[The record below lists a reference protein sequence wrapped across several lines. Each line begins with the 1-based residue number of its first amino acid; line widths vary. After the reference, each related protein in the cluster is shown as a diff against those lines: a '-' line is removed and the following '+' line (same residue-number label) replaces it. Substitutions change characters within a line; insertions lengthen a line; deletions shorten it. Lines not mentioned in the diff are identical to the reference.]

1 MHDNPNPEP
10 RGASYDSSGPAVVI
24 HDLTV
29 NNPTVC
35 SEAARW
41 STGQRGPAV
50 GADAL
55 VDVDLSA
62 FVTQAMAVGAQAIAA
77 AGGVQ
82 DTYNLEQLVSD
93 VGTRT
98 AETSAKAAEATT
110 AVVKSASDGMQK
122 ASTDAKNAIAE
133 AGLLARKG
141 FGETVESARKDLR
154 EEINRLVGGDNPELV
169 ARLSPLLDTFG
180 RDMNER
186 VAKQTGELL
195 EKAARQ
201 FDTSDPTSPMAKH
214 AKGLREQQ
222 DALSLTLV
230 KSHEALAVKVDQLT
244 TAVKV
249 ATAAADATSAIAKV
263 TPIKGDTYAGSIHRV
278 MQQIATGLG
287 DEYTDTGAVTGVIP
301 RCKKGDGLLT
311 VNGGDAHVVLEMTDS
326 VRPAW
331 NDYLD
336 EAERNREATA
346 SLGLVRELS
355 QNAGQSIRV
364 LSSRRIVM
372 VFDPA
377 QDDAGLLRT
386 VVQLLRVGAI
396 AANSRR
402 DSEGLETAEERIT
415 EARAMLNKVNVIRTA
430 SGSIRKNADKIELEC
445 DSVQTGVDRLLSQAL
460 NALAG
465 VALDVSDVGDITGVG
480 EPDSESSSGVA

>member
-1 MHDNPNPEP
+1 MHDNPNPAP
-10 RGASYDSSGPAVVI
+10 RGASYDGSGPAVVI

-29 NNPTVC
+29 NHPAVC

-41 STGQRGPAV
+41 ATGQRGPAV
-50 GADAL
+50 GTDELA
-55 VDVDLSA
+55 DVDLSV
-62 FVTQAMAVGAQAIAA
+62 FVTQALAVGAQAIAA

-98 AETSAKAAEATT
+98 AQTSAKAAEATT

-122 ASTDAKNAIAE
+122 ASTDAKNAITE
-133 AGLLARKG
+133 AGALARKG

-154 EEINRLVGGDNPELV
+154 DEINRLVGGDSPELV
-169 ARLSPLLDTFG
+169 ARLSPLLESFG
-180 RDMNER
+180 RDVNER
-186 VAKQTGELL
+186 VAKQTGELFD
-195 EKAARQ
+195 KAAKQ
-201 FDTSDPTSPMAKH
+201 FDPDDPTSPMAKNR
-214 AKGLREQQ
+214 RELQHQQ
-222 DALSLTLV
+222 ESLTATV
-230 KSHEALAVKVDQLT
+230 EKNHKELAVKVDQLT

-263 TPIKGDTYAGSIHRV
+263 TPIKGDSYASSIHRV

-287 DEYTDTGAVTGVIP
+287 DEYTDTGSVTGVIP

-311 VNGGDAHVVLEMTDS
+311 IDGGEAHVVLEMTDS
-326 VRPAW
+326 VRPGW

-336 EAERNREATA
+336 EAERNRQATA
-346 SLGLVRELS
+346 SLGLVPDLS
-355 QNAGQSIRV
+355 QNTGQSIRV
-364 LSSRRIVM
+364 LGSRRIVM

-377 QDDAGLLRT
+377 RDDIGLLRT

-396 AANSRR
+396 AASSRR
-402 DSEGLETAEERIT
+402 DSEGLETAEERIM
-415 EARAMLNKVNVIRTA
+415 EARAMLSKVNVIRTA

-465 VALDVSDVGDITGVG
+465 VAIEVADACVP
-480 EPDSESSSGVA
+480 EPAAGSSAGVA

>member
-1 MHDNPNPEP
+1 MQDNPTPAP
-10 RGASYDSSGPAVVI
+10 RGASYDSSGPAVII

-29 NNPTVC
+29 NHPAVC

-50 GADAL
+50 GADDL
-55 VDVDLSA
+55 VGVDLSV

-93 VGTRT
+93 VGNRT
-98 AETSAKAAEATT
+98 TESSTKAAEATT
-110 AVVKSASDGMQK
+110 AVVKSASEGMQK
-122 ASTDAKNAIAE
+122 ASTDARKAIGE
-133 AGLLARKG
+133 AGDMARKS

-169 ARLSPLLDTFG
+169 ARLAPLLDTFG
-180 RDMNER
+180 RDMNDR
-186 VAKQTGELL
+186 VAKQTGELFD
-195 EKAARQ
+195 KAAKQ
-201 FDTSDPTSPMAKH
+201 FDPDDPTSPMAKH
-214 AKGLREQQ
+214 RRELQGQQ
-222 DALSLTLV
+222 EVLTATVV
-230 KSHEALAVKVDQLT
+230 KNHKELADKVEQLT

-249 ATAAADATSAIAKV
+249 AGAAADAASAIAKV
-263 TPIKGDTYAGSIHRV
+263 TPIKGDTYASSIHRV
-278 MQQIATGLG
+278 MQQIAAGLG
-287 DEYTDTGAVTGVIP
+287 DEYTDTGSVTGVLP

-311 VNGGDAHVVLEMTDS
+311 VNGGEAHVVLEMTDS
-326 VRPAW
+326 VRAKW

-355 QNAGQSIRV
+355 QNEGQSIRA
-364 LSSRRIVM
+364 LGSRRIVM
-372 VFDPA
+372 VFDPTN
-377 QDDAGLLRT
+377 DDAGLLRT

-396 AANSRR
+396 AASSRR

-415 EARAMLNKVNVIRTA
+415 EAQEMLKKVDLIRKA
-430 SGSIRKNADKIELEC
+430 SGSIRKNADAIDREC
-445 DSVQTGVDRLLSQAL
+445 NAVQTGVDRLLSQAL
-460 NALAG
+460 DALAG
-465 VALDVSDVGDITGVG
+465 VAIELADAGVSELAPGSSTGV
-480 EPDSESSSGVA
+480 A

>member
-1 MHDNPNPEP
+1 MLDNPTPAP

-29 NNPTVC
+29 NHPAVC
-35 SEAARW
+35 AEASRW

-50 GADAL
+50 GADELA
-55 VDVDLSA
+55 DVDLSV
-62 FVTQAMAVGAQAIAA
+62 FITQTMAVGAQAIAA

-110 AVVKSASDGMQK
+110 AVVKSASEGMQK
-122 ASTDAKNAIAE
+122 ASTEAKNAIAE
-133 AGLLARKG
+133 AGGLARKG
-141 FGETVESARKDLR
+141 FGEAVESARKDLH

-201 FDTSDPTSPMAKH
+201 FDPSDPTSPMAKH

-230 KSHEALAVKVDQLT
+230 KNHEALAVKVDQLT

-249 ATAAADATSAIAKV
+249 ASAAADATSAIAKV
-263 TPIKGDTYAGSIHRV
+263 TPIKGDTYAASIHRV
-278 MQQIATGLG
+278 MQQIAVGLG
-287 DEYTDTGAVTGVIP
+287 DEYTDTGSVTGAIP

-311 VNGGDAHVVLEMTDS
+311 VNGGEAHVVLEMTDS

-355 QNAGQSIRV
+355 QNSGQSIR
-364 LSSRRIVM
+364 LLGSRRIVM

-377 QDDAGLLRT
+377 HDDAGLLRT

-396 AANSRR
+396 AARSRR

-415 EARAMLNKVNVIRTA
+415 EARAMLNKVDVIRTA
-430 SGSIRKNADKIELEC
+430 SGSIRKSAVKIELEC
-445 DSVQTGVDRLLSQAL
+445 DAAQTGIDRLLSQAL

-465 VALDVSDVGDITGVG
+465 VAIEVADAQVSG
-480 EPDSESSSGVA
+480 PAPASSAGVA

>member
-1 MHDNPNPEP
+1 MNDNPTTAP
-10 RGASYDSSGPAVVI
+10 RGASYESSGPAVLI

-29 NNPTVC
+29 NHPAVC

-50 GADAL
+50 GADVL
-55 VDVDLSA
+55 VGVDLSV

-98 AETSAKAAEATT
+98 AQTSAKAAEATT
-110 AVVKSASDGMQK
+110 AVVKSASEGMAK
-122 ASTDAKNAIAE
+122 ASTDAQNAITE
-133 AGLLARKG
+133 AGALARKG
-141 FGETVESARKDLR
+141 FGETVELARKDLR
-154 EEINRLVGGDNPELV
+154 EEINRLVGGDHPELV
-169 ARLSPLLDTFG
+169 ARLTPLLDAFG
-180 RDMNER
+180 RDMNDR
-186 VAKQTGELL
+186 VAKQTSELFD
-195 EKAARQ
+195 KAAKQ
-201 FDTSDPTSPMAKH
+201 FDPDDPTSPMAKNR
-214 AKGLREQQ
+214 RELQRQQ
-222 DALSLTLV
+222 EALSLTLV
-230 KSHEALAVKVDQLT
+230 KNHEVLAGKVDELT

-249 ATAAADATSAIAKV
+249 ATAAAEATSAVTKV
-263 TPIKGDTYAGSIHRV
+263 TPIKGDTYASSIHRV
-278 MQQIATGLG
+278 MQQIAVGLG
-287 DEYTDTGAVTGVIP
+287 DEYTDTGAVAGVIP

-311 VNGGDAHVVLEMTDS
+311 IGGGEAHVVLEMTDS
-326 VRPAW
+326 IRPNW

-355 QNAGQSIRV
+355 QNAGQSIR
-364 LSSRRIVM
+364 LLGSRRIVM

-377 QDDAGLLRT
+377 ADDAGLLRT

-396 AANSRR
+396 TASSRR

-415 EARAMLNKVNVIRTA
+415 EARTMLTKVNVIRTA
-430 SGSIRKNADKIELEC
+430 SGSIRKNADTIDREC
-445 DSVQTGVDRLLSQAL
+445 NTVQTGVDRLLSQAL
-460 NALAG
+460 DALAG
-465 VALDVSDVGDITGVG
+465 VAIEVADAGVSDLA
-480 EPDSESSSGVA
+480 PAPSAGVA

>member
-1 MHDNPNPEP
+1 MHDNPNPER

-154 EEINRLVGGDNPELV
+154 EEINRLVGGENPELV

-195 EKAARQ
+195 EKAVRQ

-230 KSHEALAVKVDQLT
+230 KNHEALAVKVDQLT

-278 MQQIATGLG
+278 RHQIATHLG
-287 DEYTDTGAVTGVIP
+287 DEYTDTR
-301 RCKKGDGLLT
+301 RCQRCHPPLQEGRRLAPPSD
-311 VNGGDAHVVLEMTDS
+311 GGDL
-326 VRPAW
+326 
-331 NDYLD
+331 
-336 EAERNREATA
+336 
-346 SLGLVRELS
+346 
-355 QNAGQSIRV
+355 
-364 LSSRRIVM
+364 
-372 VFDPA
+372 
-377 QDDAGLLRT
+377 
-386 VVQLLRVGAI
+386 
-396 AANSRR
+396 
-402 DSEGLETAEERIT
+402 
-415 EARAMLNKVNVIRTA
+415 
-430 SGSIRKNADKIELEC
+430 
-445 DSVQTGVDRLLSQAL
+445 QTGVDRLLSQAH

-465 VALDVSDVGDITGVG
+465 RCTRCLRRPGQHPGRRTRLRILPA
-480 EPDSESSSGVA
+480 GVA

>member
-1 MHDNPNPEP
+1 MHDNPTPAP

-29 NNPTVC
+29 NHPAVC
-35 SEAARW
+35 SESARW

-55 VDVDLSA
+55 IDVDLSV

-93 VGTRT
+93 VGSRT
-98 AETSAKAAEATT
+98 AESSAKAAEATT
-110 AVVKSASDGMQK
+110 AVVKSASEGMQK
-122 ASTDAKNAIAE
+122 ASTDARKAIGE
-133 AGLLARKG
+133 AGDMARKS
-141 FGETVESARKDLR
+141 FRESVDSARKELR

-180 RDMNER
+180 RDMNAR
-186 VAKQTGELL
+186 VAKQTVELL

-201 FDTSDPTSPMAKH
+201 FDPSDPTSPMAKH

-222 DALSLTLV
+222 DALSLKLV
-230 KSHEALAVKVDQLT
+230 ANHEALAGKVDELT
-244 TAVKV
+244 TAMKV
-249 ATAAADATSAIAKV
+249 ASAAAEATSAIAKV
-263 TPIKGDTYAGSIHRV
+263 TPIKGDTYASSIHRV
-278 MQQIATGLG
+278 MLQIAAGLG
-287 DEYTDTGAVTGVIP
+287 DEYTDTGSLTGVIP

-311 VNGGDAHVVLEMTDS
+311 VNGGEAHVVLEMTDS
-326 VRPAW
+326 VRPKW

-336 EAERNREATA
+336 EAERNREASA

-355 QNAGQSIRV
+355 QNSGQTIRS
-364 LSSRRIVM
+364 LGSRRIVM

-377 QDDAGLLRT
+377 HDDAGLLRT

-396 AANSRR
+396 AASSRR

-415 EARAMLNKVNVIRTA
+415 EAQEMLKKVDVIRKA
-430 SGSIRKNADKIELEC
+430 SGSIRKNADTIDREC
-445 DSVQTGVDRLLSQAL
+445 NAVQTGVDRLLSQAL
-460 NALAG
+460 DALAG
-465 VALDVSDVGDITGVG
+465 VAIEVADAGVSELASGPSI
-480 EPDSESSSGVA
+480 GVA

>member
-1 MHDNPNPEP
+1 MHDNPTPAP

-29 NNPTVC
+29 NHPAVC

-50 GADAL
+50 GADEL
-55 VDVDLSA
+55 VGLDLSV

-98 AETSAKAAEATT
+98 AESSAKAAEVTT
-110 AVVKSASDGMQK
+110 KAVTAAAESVAK
-122 ASTDAKNAIAE
+122 ASAE
-133 AGLLARKG
+133 AKKAISEADLATRKSFADG
-141 FGETVESARKDLR
+141 VAGA
-154 EEINRLVGGDNPELV
+154 NRSMQQELHRIFGGDSPELLEKLRPV
-169 ARLSPLLDTFG
+169 LDKFSADLDT
-180 RDMNER
+180 R
-186 VAKQTGELL
+186 VSRQTGELL
-195 EKAARQ
+195 AKAARQ
-201 FDTSDPTSPMAKH
+201 FDPSDPTSPMAKH

-230 KSHEALAVKVDQLT
+230 KNHEALAVKVDQLT

-263 TPIKGDTYAGSIHRV
+263 TTIKGVTYETGIHAV
-278 MQQIATGLG
+278 MRSLAAGLG
-287 DEYTDTGAVTGVIP
+287 DEYVDTTRRAGAIA
-301 RCKKGDGLLT
+301 RCFKGDGLL
-311 VNGGDAHVVLEMTDS
+311 VIAGSDARLLVEATDS

-331 NDYLD
+331 NNYLD
-336 EAERNREATA
+336 EAERNRGAVA
-346 SLGLVRELS
+346 SLGLVRDPS
-355 QNAGQSIRV
+355 QNDGQSIR
-364 LSSRRIVM
+364 LLGTRRIIM
-372 VFDPA
+372 AFDPA
-377 QDDAGLLRT
+377 NDDSDLLRT
-386 VVQLLRVGAI
+386 VIQLLRVSAI
-396 AANSRR
+396 AASSRR

-415 EARAMLNKVNVIRTA
+415 EAREMLNKVNVIRTA
-430 SGSIRKNADKIELEC
+430 SGSIHKSANKIELEC
-445 DSVQTGVDRLLSQAL
+445 DAVQTGVDRLLSQAL

-465 VALDVSDVGDITGVG
+465 VAMEVADAQVS
-480 EPDSESSSGVA
+480 EPASGSSAGVA

>member
-1 MHDNPNPEP
+1 MHDNPNPAP

-24 HDLTV
+24 HNLTV

-35 SEAARW
+35 SEATRW

-98 AETSAKAAEATT
+98 AETSAKAAAATT

-141 FGETVESARKDLR
+141 FGESVESARKDLR
-154 EEINRLVGGDNPELV
+154 EEINRLVGGENPELV

-186 VAKQTGELL
+186 VAKQTSELL

-230 KSHEALAVKVDQLT
+230 KNHEALTVKVDQLT

-287 DEYTDTGAVTGVIP
+287 DEYTDTGAVIGVIP

-326 VRPAW
+326 IRPAW

-355 QNAGQSIRV
+355 
-364 LSSRRIVM
+364 
-372 VFDPA
+372 
-377 QDDAGLLRT
+377 
-386 VVQLLRVGAI
+386 
-396 AANSRR
+396 
-402 DSEGLETAEERIT
+402 
-415 EARAMLNKVNVIRTA
+415 
-430 SGSIRKNADKIELEC
+430 
-445 DSVQTGVDRLLSQAL
+445 
-460 NALAG
+460 
-465 VALDVSDVGDITGVG
+465 
-480 EPDSESSSGVA
+480 